1 MRRGFRIACWL
12 LLAALGGPLFAPASA
27 WAQARFVGVLKLV
40 PDGCAASGKCRLD
53 ENFGFID
60 ANGLGWEAR
69 KGLETDGASIP
80 SWAQPFVG
88 APFDEAFIRAAVIH
102 DHYCIRQ
109 VREWRV
115 THRAFYE
122 GLRASGVPEGRA
134 SLMYYAV
141 LVGGPKWIELI
152 PGAPCGTGGA
162 CINQVDVSTQVRGS
176 FIAMND
182 EGQALVRRPALYAT
196 PGFSAAMER
205 FQAEHAANPAGPTRE
220 QAEAAAARD
229 MSGDFFFRNG
239 RSIGTSLRVRIE
251 VR

>member
-1 MRRGFRIACWL
+1 MRRASRIACWL
-12 LLAALGGPLFAPASA
+12 LLIALGVPLFAPAPA
-27 WAQARFVGVLKLV
+27 LAEARFVGVLKLV
-40 PDGCAASGKCRLD
+40 PSGCAATGKCLLD

-60 ANGLGWEAR
+60 GRGVEWQAR

-80 SWAQPFVG
+80 PWAQPFVG

-115 THRAFYE
+115 THLAFYE
-122 GLRASGVPEGRA
+122 GLRASGVPEGKA

-141 LVGGPKWIELI
+141 LVGGPKWIELM
-152 PGAPCGTGGA
+152 PGAPCGSGGT
-162 CINQVDVSTQVRGS
+162 CINQVDVSAQVRGS
-176 FIAMND
+176 FIAMNG
-182 EGQALVRRPALYAT
+182 EGQALVRRPALYGT
-196 PGFSAAMER
+196 PGFSAALER

-239 RSIGTSLRVRIE
+239 RSIGTSLRLRIE